1 MLTNETISKLNE
13 MHLGTMA
20 SHFAECVRR
29 RGTTARPPKSD
40 TLTVEN
46 RHPFR
51 RSDSW
56 KNWRGDRRDVSPHAV
71 CLVYNALALSH
82 GIAFNSDNIG
92 VIDNPVTDG
101 IGQSRI
107 I

>member
-1 MLTNETISKLNE
+1 M
-13 MHLGTMA
+13 TMK
-20 SHFAECVRR
+20 SVGYGCVRR
-29 RGTTARPPKSD
+29 CRTTAGPLKSD
-40 TLTVEN
+40 TLTAEN
-46 RHPFR
+46 EHPCR
-51 RSDSW
+51 CSDSW
-56 KNWRGDRRDVSPHAV
+56 RNWRGDRHDVSPHAV